1 MLFRVYR
8 DAFSGL
14 PRVVWLLVLTGFI
27 NRCGTMVL
35 PFLTLYLTARRGYS
49 TAAAGAML
57 SLYGVGSVAGS
68 LTGGWLC
75 DRVDPDRVQ
84 VASLVGGGIGLIA
97 LGALERPWP
106 IALAILATAF
116 VTEAFRPANSTA
128 LALACPPADRSRAF
142 GLRRL
147 MINLGMTFGPAV
159 GGILALHDYGWLF
172 LVDGATCLLAA
183 VPAWILVA
191 PRRPPSAAGGVGPA
205 PAGPSPW
212 RDRPFIAL
220 VVLVTLLA
228 ISFFQLWSTYPLAM
242 RHAYRL
248 PENQIGFLFA
258 INTLLIVAFEMV
270 LINTVRAFS
279 PLRVA
284 AVGAL
289 LLSLGLG
296 ILPLG
301 STFAF
306 AAFGAVVWTL
316 GEMLS
321 LPLIEAVVANRA
333 GAGQSG
339 RYMGLFTTSFSL
351 AFVLSPLVGTGV
363 YERFGSDALWYGC
376 GAMGL
381 VLWVGFTVLAP
392 RLGRG
397 TPAAT
402 PAPASL

>member
-14 PRVVWLLVLTGFI
+14 PRAVWLLVLTGFI

-35 PFLTLYLTARRGYS
+35 PFLALYLTARRGFS
-49 TAAAGAML
+49 AAGAGALL
-57 SLYGVGSVAGS
+57 SLFGVGAVAGS

-75 DRVDPDRVQ
+75 DRIDPNRVQ
-84 VASLVGGGIGLIA
+84 VASLVGGGIGLIV
-97 LGALERPWP
+97 LGLLERPWP
-106 IALAILATAF
+106 IALAILALGL
-116 VTEAFRPANSTA
+116 VGEAFRPANSTA
-128 LALACPPADRSRAF
+128 LALACPPADRTRAF

-147 MINLGMTFGPAV
+147 MLNLGMTFGPAI
-159 GGILALHDYGWLF
+159 GGVLALYDYGWLF
-172 LVDGATCLLAA
+172 VVDGATCLLAA
-183 VPAWILVA
+183 LPAWTLVA
-191 PRRPPSAAGGVGPA
+191 PRRAPIAAGGAEPP

-212 RDRPFIAL
+212 RDLPFVAL

-228 ISFFQLWSTYPLAM
+228 MALFQLWSTYPLTM
-242 RHAYRL
+242 RQSYRL

-270 LINTVRAFS
+270 LINAVRAFS

-284 AVGAL
+284 AVGAVL
-289 LLSLGLG
+289 LTLGLG
-296 ILPLG
+296 IVPLG

-306 AAFGAVVWTL
+306 AAFGAVIWTC

-339 RYMGLFTTSFSL
+339 RYMGIFTTSFSL

-363 YERFGSDALWYGC
+363 YERFGSDALWYGW
-376 GAMGL
+376 GALGL
-381 VLWVGFTVLAP
+381 VLWAGFSALAP

-397 TPAAT
+397 TPVP
-402 PAPASL
+402 PAPV

>member
-1 MLFRVYR
+1 
-8 DAFSGL
+8 
-14 PRVVWLLVLTGFI
+14 
-27 NRCGTMVL
+27 
-35 PFLTLYLTARRGYS
+35 
-49 TAAAGAML
+49 
-57 SLYGVGSVAGS
+57 
-68 LTGGWLC
+68 
-75 DRVDPDRVQ
+75 
-84 VASLVGGGIGLIA
+84 
-97 LGALERPWP
+97 
-106 IALAILATAF
+106 
-116 VTEAFRPANSTA
+116 
-128 LALACPPADRSRAF
+128 
-142 GLRRL
+142 
-147 MINLGMTFGPAV
+147 MINLGMTFGPAI

-183 VPAWILVA
+183 VPAWTLVA
-191 PRRPPSAAGGVGPA
+191 PRRPPSAAGGARPA
-205 PAGPSPW
+205 PAGLSPW

-306 AAFGAVVWTL
+306 AAFGVVVWTL

-381 VLWVGFTVLAP
+381 VLWGGFTVLAP

-397 TPAAT
+397 TSAAT